1 MVNTSA
7 GYPPAPPYPIV
18 VEPPPGKY
26 FLLSKVVLIGA
37 SEISLTASEIV
48 ALILWLK

>member
-1 MVNTSA
+1 MSTFVLTNQDFLPLSNN
-7 GYPPAPPYPIV
+7 IF
-18 VEPPPGKY
+18 